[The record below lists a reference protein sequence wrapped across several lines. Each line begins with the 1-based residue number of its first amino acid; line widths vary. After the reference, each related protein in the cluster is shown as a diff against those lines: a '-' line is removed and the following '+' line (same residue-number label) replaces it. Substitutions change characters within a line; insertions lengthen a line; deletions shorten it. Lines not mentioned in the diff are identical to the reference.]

1 MTIKKTVTSKRKYG
15 TYPGAISDEELQKL
29 KNCSEIDLY
38 FNIKA
43 TENFI
48 KTSKHAVGICPFL
61 DEFQYSLEYYVMQ
74 SKRFGVELKEPDY
87 NEHVFPTESYEK
99 WYSWWDNYINA
110 LSDNEYSE
118 LRIALRDG
126 KDISK
131 YHPNGSWKD

>member
-74 SKRFGVELKEPDY
+74 SKDLVSNLKNQIIMNMY
-87 NEHVFPTESYEK
+87 FQLNHTK
-99 WYSWWDNYINA
+99 
-110 LSDNEYSE
+110 
-118 LRIALRDG
+118 
-126 KDISK
+126 
-131 YHPNGSWKD
+131 NGIVGGITTLMLCQIMNILNLE